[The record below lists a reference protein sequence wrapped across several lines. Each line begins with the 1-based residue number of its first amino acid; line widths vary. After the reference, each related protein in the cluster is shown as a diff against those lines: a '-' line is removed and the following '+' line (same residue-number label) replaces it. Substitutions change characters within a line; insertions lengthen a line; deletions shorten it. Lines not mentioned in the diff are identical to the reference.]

1 MRGIFG
7 RTIVELAAGRTVGT
21 GLEAVPADLTIIR
34 IVSVLSM
41 PRSDYGGEKAVGRQK
56 EKLEQEKV
64 REGREQ
70 TRRERDAPT
79 QARNAEERT
88 RWKGRNGEEP
98 QAGHRHRAFGGAQE
112 RGEGPAQEG
121 WTEEEPPVIFAR

>member
-7 RTIVELAAGRTVGT
+7 RTIVELAGGRTVGT

-64 REGREQ
+64 R
-70 TRRERDAPT
+70 
-79 QARNAEERT
+79 
-88 RWKGRNGEEP
+88 
-98 QAGHRHRAFGGAQE
+98 
-112 RGEGPAQEG
+112 
-121 WTEEEPPVIFAR
+121 